1 MVSLTLT
8 LLTTAESDLGRAG
21 SGLPR
26 LVRVRVRVRLRLR
39 LRVGLRLK
47 GWGSGVACRAGV

>member
-8 LLTTAESDLGRAG
+8 LLTTAESDLGSAG

-26 LVRVRVRVRLRLR
+26 LVRVRVRVRIR